1 MKAPV
6 FSFVICW
13 IGIFPFAA
21 VLYVLKGGVDDREIG
36 YSHGPF
42 YRFGK
47 SRYRVSTGDQDHI
60 TSTLVNFLSER
71 VINTIITCMLST
83 YIKHLRMTN
92 SQSFPLCFLAS

>member
-60 TSTLVNFLSER
+60 TSTLVNFLSEG
-71 VINTIITCMLST
+71 VILCYPR